1 MTEMEEFCKI
11 LPKVE
16 LHAHINGSVSEDT
29 IQKLLTKKQNLDH
42 QFSFKKGSTATLK
55 QCFEKFR
62 MIHQLTDNVDS
73 VYQVTYD
80 VIHEFNDDNVKYLE
94 LRTTPRAVTD
104 TGMTQE
110 LYVEAV
116 LRAIQDCESE
126 DLDIR
131 VRLLLAIDRRNG
143 VQRGWETVRLAQK
156 LGTSYGDIIVG
167 IDLSGDPNSLSFL
180 DHFPLP
186 SIQIWKSLPN
196 MESRSDDFQLSCL
209 NTLKVGDGRDYI
221 PVFRHAKDLGLKL
234 ALHLCEVPAPVETMD
249 LLSLPPDRIGHGTCL
264 HPEAAGR
271 QEFVDTVLA
280 RKTPLELCLTSNLIG
295 QTVPNLDN
303 HQFKFWYEKKHPCII
318 CTDDKGVFSTS
329 LSEEYQ
335 LAATTFD
342 LTPSDLWR
350 LSEDSI
356 KHAFCEEKVK
366 EKLREKWK
374 KYKSQIEQ
382 QFSLKL

>member
-167 IDLSGDPNSLSFL
+167 IDLSGDPN
-180 DHFPLP
+180 
-186 SIQIWKSLPN
+186 
-196 MESRSDDFQLSCL
+196 
-209 NTLKVGDGRDYI
+209 VGDGRDYI